1 MNFRFV
7 VEVEV
12 NRVTGK
18 FATSEEIEQQ
28 IQDALENAD
37 PGSYEGENGGEYETA
52 DWSVN
57 AEAAPKS
64 LKPSALAAAA
74 ATRDY
79 LAGCVEDAFLML
91 GKAGANV
98 DEKHSGR
105 QAWLVLR
112 DALKKLGRS

>member
-57 AEAAPKS
+57 AEAAPK
-64 LKPSALAAAA
+64 LPRKTALIAAAK
-74 ATRDY
+74 TRDE
-79 LAGCVEDAFLML
+79 LAGYIEDAFIKL
-91 GKAGANV
+91 GKAGANA

-105 QAWLVLR
+105 EAWLVLR
-112 DALKKLGRS
+112 DALTKLGRS